1 MEKFRLQITQEIELP
16 NPVKLARL
24 AKSPELGPKVLF
36 FSGGTA
42 IKELSKALIKYTH
55 NSIHVMTPFDSGG
68 SSAVLRKAF
77 GMPAVGD
84 VRNRI
89 MALADQSLTGNP
101 EIYKLFAHRL
111 PKHGSKP
118 ELRGELDSL
127 AQGNHEL
134 VQNVPD
140 PMRKIVRNHLDR
152 FIDYMPMDFDLQGAS
167 IGNLVLTAGYL
178 DNRRHLDPV
187 IFIFSK
193 LVEARGVVRPV
204 LNADL
209 QLVSMLEDGRR
220 VVGQHLITGKECPP
234 IDSPIRSVYLARE
247 DAPEVPVFPSIRDK
261 MREQIA
267 RAELICYPMGSF
279 YSSIVANL
287 LPAGVGRAVAA
298 NPCPKVF
305 VPNTTRDNECLGM
318 SVADQVRALEH
329 YLRKDDPGGIK
340 TGQVLQFVL
349 LDDDPENYAGGV
361 DEQGIRGLGVEP
373 IHCSLAS
380 TAGDGLIDAERLASV
395 LLSLP

>member
-1 MEKFRLQITQEIELP
+1 MHTVRLRVSQEIELP
-16 NPVKLARL
+16 NPVKLGLFR
-24 AKSPELGPKVLF
+24 KSPELGPRLLF

-42 IKELSKALIKYTH
+42 IKELSKAIIAYTH

-101 EIYKLFAHRL
+101 EIYRLFAYRL
-111 PKHGSKP
+111 PKDGSGP
-118 ELRGELDSL
+118 DLHNELSL
-127 AQGNHEL
+127 IAGGKHDL
-134 VQNVPD
+134 IACIPD

-152 FIDYMPMDFDLQGAS
+152 FTEYMPDDFDLRGAS

-187 IFIFSK
+187 IYIFSK

-204 LNADL
+204 VNADL
-209 QLVSMLEDGRR
+209 HLVSELVDGRR
-220 VVGQHLITGKECPP
+220 LVGQHLITGKEYPP
-234 IDSPIRSVYLARE
+234 IDSPVDRLYLSEPE
-247 DAPEVPVFPSIRDK
+247 DPEAPAQVTIRDK
-261 MREQIA
+261 MQDQIA
-267 RAELICYPMGSF
+267 CAELICYPMGSF
-279 YSSIVANL
+279 YSSIIANL
-287 LPAGVGRAVAA
+287 LPRGVGRAVAD

-305 VPNTTRDNECLGM
+305 VPNTVTDIECPDM
-318 SVADQVRALEH
+318 SVAQRVGRLLD
-329 YLRKDDPGGIK
+329 YLGRDGKGCREPEN
-340 TGQVLQFVL
+340 VLNYVL
-349 LDDDPENYAGGV
+349 LDDDDAWYAGGV
-361 DEQGIRGLGVEP
+361 DEQGIRAQGVQPVRCSLVEP
-373 IHCSLAS
+373 EN
-380 TAGDGLIDAERLASV
+380 GGLIDAEKLAAV